1 MAVKYIDVKAS
12 SDLFA
17 PAVRAFGDIAIIGR
31 SGFGTAAAKPKDIGS
46 PAEAAKSFP
55 NGLTSLSGDA
65 AKDSHAIIVPVDLP
79 VGAAVRIGVAADTEV
94 RTVTKSEAVRT
105 ESEAVSGKHTLTL
118 NRALDREH
126 KAGAVVEHESDL
138 LRAISAVFRQSPP
151 PTRVWGVQ
159 VDFASPLWDA
169 ALDEVGTLD
178 VQIVALANMPLNDA
192 NKDTLGRLADHVKNV
207 GGDGK
212 ERIGV
217 AMLDRDLPVDKMVE
231 QNAAPVKNERMV
243 LVAHRSPDDVAAA
256 TAGVIAG
263 YRPHISMLLK
273 PIDVVMTG
281 PFADSDV
288 TLLDDARIN
297 WITSPVLLPGHA
309 QYLGE
314 GYTADEGGGKK
325 YIDVVRTLDDVN
337 FRITAQLIRAI
348 GNLRVSRVGLRSV
361 VTLVESVLAPL
372 VQQEVIEDFA
382 VVIPLLVLYDKD
394 PVQLNPA
401 EEQKLKDARSMRSVP
416 MTVSVVYA
424 GAIHR
429 LTIDLAFT

>member
-31 SGFGTAAAKPKDIGS
+31 SGFGTAAAKPEDIGS

-55 NGLTSLSGDA
+55 NALTRLSGDA
-65 AKDSHAIIVPVDLP
+65 AKDSPAITVPVDLP

-94 RTVTKSEAVRT
+94 RTVTKSEDAGGNR
-105 ESEAVSGKHTLTL
+105 TLTL

-159 VDFASPLWDA
+159 VDFGSPLWDA
-169 ALDEVGTLD
+169 ALDEVGMLD

-192 NKDTLGRLADHVKNV
+192 NKDTLGRLADHVKNA

-263 YRPHISMLLK
+263 YRPHISLLLK
-273 PIDVVMTG
+273 PINVAMTG

-314 GYTADEGGGKK
+314 GYTADESGGKK

-337 FRITAQLIRAI
+337 FRIKAQLIRAI

-382 VVIPLLVLYDKD
+382 VVIPLLVLLDKD

-401 EEQKLKDARSMRSVP
+401 EEQKLKDARSTRSVP

-429 LTIDLAFT
+429 LTIDLVFT